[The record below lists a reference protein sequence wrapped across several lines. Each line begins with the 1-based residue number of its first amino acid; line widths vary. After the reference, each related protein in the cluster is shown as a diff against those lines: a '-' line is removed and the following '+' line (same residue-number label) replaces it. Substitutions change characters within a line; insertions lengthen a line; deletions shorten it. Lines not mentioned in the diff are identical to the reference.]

1 MHTEHYVGNIP
12 GRRLYR
18 RLCLLAS
25 LTIGLVLVGAV
36 LLWSKVSALVVEA
49 SPAAVSPATLAIP
62 GDSFV
67 FWFSPTLETFE
78 VFTIP
83 TPGATPDGIAVFE
96 RQGATEVWFAES
108 GTDKIGRLIYTNTTH
123 YTLQEYELPA
133 GSRPL
138 NIVVDDEGKAWFTEN
153 GRSRIGR
160 IDGST
165 GITHEFVISTTDV
178 APMDLAIAPNGSIWF
193 TERATDHIGQL
204 VVNTPADYEVH
215 EFHVERTDAGLSGIL
230 VENNDKIWAALSDHE
245 RLARLQPS
253 VPRVDRFALTTP
265 GYPFRL
271 AMAPGGIRMWFTKL
285 YGNHISLIFASTLE
299 FGIDY
304 TVPTTNS
311 QPYDLDVD
319 STGAVWFS
327 ERRGGKIGQLVLT
340 TTASFTEFLVPLPR
354 ARIQGL
360 AVDSNDAVWFVA
372 HIPYTLHLPL
382 VMRQ

>member
-1 MHTEHYVGNIP
+1 MHTKDHSGNTP
-12 GRRLYR
+12 KRRLYR
-18 RLCLLAS
+18 QLCLLVN

-49 SPAAVSPATLAIP
+49 SPAAASPATLAVP

-67 FWFSPTLETFE
+67 FWFSPTLRAFE

-83 TPGATPDGIAVFE
+83 TAGATPDGIAVFR

-108 GTDKIGRLIYTNTTH
+108 GADQIGRLIYTNTTH
-123 YTLQEYELPA
+123 YTLQEYELPE

-138 NIVVDDEGKAWFTEN
+138 NIVVDDEGRAWFTEN

-165 GITHEFVISTTDV
+165 GIMHEFVISTTDV
-178 APMDLAIAPNGSIWF
+178 TPVDLAIAPNGSVWF

-204 VVNTPADYEVH
+204 VVNTPTDYEVY
-215 EFHVERTDAGLSGIL
+215 EFHVGRTDAGLSGIL
-230 VENNDKIWAALSDHE
+230 VENDEKIWAALSNHE
-245 RLARLQPS
+245 CLARLQPS
-253 VPRVDRFALTTP
+253 VPRVDPFALTTP

-271 AMAPGGIRMWFTKL
+271 AMAPDGIRMWFTKL

-327 ERRGGKIGQLVLT
+327 ERRGGKIGRLVLT
-340 TTASFTEFLVPLPR
+340 ATASFTEFRVPLPQ

-360 AVDSNDAVWFVA
+360 AVDSNDGVWFVA
-372 HIPYTLHLPL
+372 HIPYTIHLPL